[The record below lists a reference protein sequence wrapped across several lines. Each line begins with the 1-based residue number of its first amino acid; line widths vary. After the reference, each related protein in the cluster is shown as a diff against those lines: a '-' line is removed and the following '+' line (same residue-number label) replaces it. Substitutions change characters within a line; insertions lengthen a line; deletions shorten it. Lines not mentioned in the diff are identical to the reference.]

1 AALERGIISTIGI
14 DPEAEISFVATP
26 VSSIPGQ
33 VWLALEK
40 TTGVVSDVGGVK
52 LSVVNSVSDARFVG
66 GHPMAGNEMAG
77 LDGADDSLFE
87 GAVWVLTPTAT
98 SSDSS
103 FESLARII
111 RLLCAEI
118 VVLDAERHDR
128 LVAVVSHLPH
138 LTAATLMGLAHLT
151 AEEHVAVL
159 RLAAGGFR
167 DMTRVA
173 SGQPAIWIDICRE
186 NKDAILEALNG
197 MISGLSEMK
206 SIVETQDSDALLGRL
221 STARA
226 ARANLPGRVQEL
238 VD

>member
-1 AALERGIISTIGI
+1 MANRKANILGLGLIGGSLALALAKHGFVVSGVDSDDARATAALERGIISTIGI

-66 GHPMAGNEMAG
+66 GHPMAGSEMAG

-87 GAVWVLTPTAT
+87 GAVWVLTPTAS

-103 FESLARII
+103 FESLAKII
-111 RLLCAEI
+111 RLLGAEI

-159 RLAAGGFR
+159 R
-167 DMTRVA
+167 
-173 SGQPAIWIDICRE
+173 
-186 NKDAILEALNG
+186 
-197 MISGLSEMK
+197 
-206 SIVETQDSDALLGRL
+206 
-221 STARA
+221 
-226 ARANLPGRVQEL
+226 
-238 VD
+238 